1 MTGMTIKQTAKWR
14 QPGPVQMILLLALL
28 QLFVTLLTN
37 GFCLSFDEAMW
48 HYIGRNWFR
57 HDLVPYSGGAD
68 NKSPLIFAIFGLSD
82 ALFGVNYWF
91 PRVLGT
97 VFQSAG
103 IYYVYKIANHISG
116 ERAGKLAILFYGLSL
131 IWHGTGGRYVSY
143 TETYEIMFV
152 IIAFYLSITAKGK
165 LGFFLSGLVAG
176 VGFGFRLSAIF
187 GIITIL
193 AASFHRSKTSAL
205 IFCAGIFSAI
215 CFLLMIA
222 AFAGIGFHD
231 LFTYGLADNFGPGST
246 TDHTLMWKLENF
258 TDKFFYTELILFY
271 PLALIYIFIKRKA
284 DLFALWL
291 IMEFIGIAVLGKYTN
306 VHLKEMLPP
315 LSLINAFAAAHL
327 INVYKIPVRQAVVI
341 ILVMFFP
348 KLLEPLVNFKKLL
361 FNEPE
366 NAATACAGPYTIPD
380 EGVRRELGL
389 WIKDNTT
396 AREKVFV
403 AGYGAQVQAY
413 SERLSPTIYFN
424 VTQTDIAK
432 RVFFKELLTNKPGM
446 ILVPAFPDYKQNVG
460 PDLRQ
465 FVDTLVEH
473 NYYFLTCRDSY
484 NIYKIKKR

>member
-1 MTGMTIKQTAKWR
+1 MAIKVAGKR
-14 QPGPVQMILLLALL
+14 LELGPVQIILLLALL
-28 QLFVTLLTN
+28 QVFVTLLTD

-68 NKSPLIFAIFGLSD
+68 NKSPLIFAVFGLSD

-97 VFQSAG
+97 IFQSVG
-103 IYYVYKIANHISG
+103 IYYVYKIAKHISG
-116 ERAGKLAILFYGLSL
+116 ERTGKIAILFYGLSL

-152 IIAFYLSITAKGK
+152 IMAFYLGITAKGK
-165 LGFFLSGLVAG
+165 MGFFLSGLAAG
-176 VGFGFRLSAIF
+176 AGFGFRLSAIF

-205 IFCAGIFSAI
+205 IFCVGGFSAI

-258 TDKFFYTELILFY
+258 SDKFFYTELILFY
-271 PLALIYIFIKRKA
+271 PLALVYFFIKRKT
-284 DLFALWL
+284 DLFVLWL
-291 IMEFIGIAVLGKYTN
+291 IMEFIGIAILGKYTN

-315 LSLINAFAAAHL
+315 LSLINAFAVAHL
-327 INVYKIPVRQAVVI
+327 INVYKIPVKHTVAI
-341 ILVMFFP
+341 ILIMFFP
-348 KLLEPLVNFKKLL
+348 KLLEPLVNLKKLL
-361 FNEPE
+361 FKQPE
-366 NAATACAGPYTIPD
+366 NTTTACMEPYPIPD
-380 EGVRRELGL
+380 EGSRKQLGL
-389 WIKDNTT
+389 WIKDNTLT
-396 AREKVFV
+396 GEKVFV

-424 VTQTDIAK
+424 VTQTDMAR
-432 RVFFKELLTNKPGM
+432 RVFFKELPQNKPEM
-446 ILVPAFPDYKQNVG
+446 ILVPLFPDYKQNVS

-465 FVDTLVEH
+465 FVDTLVIH
-473 NYYFLTCRDSY
+473 SYYFFSCRDSY
-484 NIYKIKKR
+484 NIYKIKKH